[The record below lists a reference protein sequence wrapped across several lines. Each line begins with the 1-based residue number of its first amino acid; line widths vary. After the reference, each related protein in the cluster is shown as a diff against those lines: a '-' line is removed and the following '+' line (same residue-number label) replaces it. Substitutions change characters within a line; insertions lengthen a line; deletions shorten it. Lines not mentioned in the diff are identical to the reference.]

1 MERRHSE
8 QTRQLLD
15 ALAAAKTTPKPVEV
29 EVRTGPVEVEVE
41 PVEEGMH
48 AAALALAPV
57 PAKPRALSIPERM
70 ALDDQKHAT
79 MIMQK
84 VQRGKAER
92 SKIARSQWRRAFTA
106 AKEMAKAEKQVSPQP
121 VKERPP
127 RLRGDG
133 LASPTGSTSSLPLS
147 PPKTEMPEPLPVAE
161 APRALSIPERM
172 ALDDQ
177 KHATMILQ
185 KVQRGHSERSKI
197 ARSQWRRAFTAAK
210 EMAKAEKQVSPQP
223 VKERPPRLRGEEN
236 AATTGPPSPNPMAPA
251 ATPPTAAPLLTRI
264 APAPAPTAAATELK
278 KLPMESVRSTA
289 ETGGVGV
296 LSPKGE
302 KPIIPKTKV
311 FL

>member
-1 MERRHSE
+1 MPLFPKLFTFHSTSEDEAIKRHVDLKTKEIAAAMSEEMERRLEALEEALSQKLSDMERRHSE

-15 ALAAAKTTPKPVEV
+15 ALAAAKTNPKQPVEV

-41 PVEEGMH
+41 PMEEGMH

-84 VQRGKAER
+84 VQRGKA
-92 SKIARSQWRRAFTA
+92 
-106 AKEMAKAEKQVSPQP
+106 
-121 VKERPP
+121 
-127 RLRGDG
+127 
-133 LASPTGSTSSLPLS
+133 
-147 PPKTEMPEPLPVAE
+147 
-161 APRALSIPERM
+161 
-172 ALDDQ
+172 
-177 KHATMILQ
+177 
-185 KVQRGHSERSKI
+185 ERSKI

-289 ETGGVGV
+289 ETGGVGI

-302 KPIIPKTKV
+302 KPMIPKTKV